1 MLITRLKCTAASDR
15 VSFSNA
21 CLCVCVY
28 GAGSWWKPRA
38 EAYIRAPAL
47 IKGQQAVL
55 LSFWEQHR
63 FLLLLWQQDKVPFQL
78 EKYLATYLPTA
89 ILGFYF
95 SCHLIRNSCYFTV
108 CFLIIMF
115 RVLPMLMFTPL
126 VHCNAVNCNNS
137 GFTVFWCLFL
147 YFAFCRCKAAYSY
160 VHRSG
165 FGSASAFCMRG
176 FMLLCVW
183 VDVILLAPVIHF
195 CLTQTCMHTVYT

>member
-1 MLITRLKCTAASDR
+1 M
-15 VSFSNA
+15 
-21 CLCVCVY
+21 CVCVY

-95 SCHLIRNSCYFTV
+95 SCHLIRNPCYFYSV
-108 CFLIIMF
+108 LSYH
-115 RVLPMLMFTPL
+115 RVLGVHMLMCTPTL
-126 VHCNAVNCNNS
+126 HHIAV
-137 GFTVFWCLFL
+137 
-147 YFAFCRCKAAYSY
+147 
-160 VHRSG
+160 
-165 FGSASAFCMRG
+165 
-176 FMLLCVW
+176 
-183 VDVILLAPVIHF
+183 
-195 CLTQTCMHTVYT
+195 